1 MAQLGAL
8 ISFTAGTPAVAND
21 VNYNFN
27 LIRTFINSSNFGVD
41 NINGTLSSRSGAPIL
56 TLEQV
61 SEPFSPL
68 SIINAQSKHAINI
81 WQQASLDANQGV
93 ILINDTITQ
102 TTAST
107 AALLMTLATLSTNP
121 AILIKHGA
129 NETLRLTKD
138 ALSVFTN
145 NAAGTVSLFAS
156 AVELSQERVK
166 LPLRTAVERNAVSQ
180 EGSVVYNTDTDQINV
195 RRSDAWVPAESPVG
209 SVQMYAVDSAPEG
222 WLLCNG
228 VEYLKTAYPKLDA
241 VLSAG
246 GSYPYGQTN
255 GSGGVGT
262 THFRVPNLVGIFP
275 RGSQMGGVTTQTISG
290 ETFNAQTRSTT
301 QRDATSVNGLSGV
314 TGNNTTSLSHYHH
327 YIIDGG
333 GGVFSGAYA
342 ADDRSADSNNQNIGT
357 DGPQGAVGGGDLN
370 HVHNV
375 TISSTDTE
383 TRPANI
389 SLAFIIKY

>member
-8 ISFTAGTPAVAND
+8 ISFQAGTPAVAND

-41 NINGTLSSRSGAPIL
+41 NINSTLSSRSGAPIL

-68 SIINAQSKHAINI
+68 YIINAQSKHAINI

-107 AALLMTLATLSTNP
+107 AALLMTLAAGSTNP
-121 AILIKHGA
+121 AILIKHGLV
-129 NETLRLTKD
+129 ETFKLTKD
-138 ALSVFTN
+138 ALSGFAG
-145 NAAGTVSLFAS
+145 NASATVDLFAS

-166 LPLRTAVERNAVSQ
+166 LPLRTAAQRNSVSQ
-180 EGSVVYNTDTDQINV
+180 EGSVLYNTDTDQLNV
-195 RRSDAWVPAESPVG
+195 RRSDAWVPVESPVG
-209 SVQMYAVDSAPEG
+209 SIQMYAIDSAPEG

-228 VEYLKTAYPKLDA
+228 QAVSRTTYAKLFQ
-241 VLSAG
+241 VISTI
-246 GSYPYGQTN
+246 Y
-255 GSGGVGT
+255 GVGDNAT
-262 THFRVPNLVGIFP
+262 TFNLPNLVGVFP
-275 RGSQMGGVTTQTISG
+275 RGAQMGGVTSQTIGG
-290 ETFNAQTRSTT
+290 EAFSAQTRSTT
-301 QRDATSVNGLSGV
+301 QRDATAVNGLSVAG
-314 TGNNTTSLSHYHH
+314 SSHTHTYGDI
-327 YIIDGG
+327 YWSEAGG
-333 GGVFSGAYA
+333 GTPVPGG
-342 ADDRSADSNNQNIGT
+342 IGT
-357 DGPQGAVGGGDLN
+357 SSGTDNDNTGFNMTRTTDSAAVT
-370 HVHNV
+370 V

>member
-8 ISFTAGTPAVAND
+8 VSFVAGTPAVAND

-27 LIRTFINSSNFGVD
+27 LIRTFINSANFGVD
-41 NINGTLSSRSGAPIL
+41 NINGTLSSRSGAPIM

-68 SIINAQSKHAINI
+68 YIINAQSKHAINI

-102 TTAST
+102 GDST
-107 AALLMTLATLSTNP
+107 SAALLMTLASLSTNP
-121 AILIKHGA
+121 AMLIKHGA

-145 NAAGTVSLFAS
+145 NASGTVSLFNS
-156 AVELSQERVK
+156 AIELSQARVK
-166 LPLRTAVERNAVSQ
+166 LPLRTAVQRDAVSQ
-180 EGSVVYNTDTDQINV
+180 EGSILYNTDTDQLNV

-209 SVQMYAVDSAPEG
+209 SVQMYAIDSAPEG

-241 VLSAG
+241 VLSSG
-246 GSYPYGQTN
+246 GTYPYGQTN
-255 GSGGVGT
+255 GSGGAGT

-275 RGSQMGGVTTQTISG
+275 RGSQMGGVTSQVVSDG
-290 ETFNAQTRSTT
+290 GNETYNASAVSTK
-301 QRDATSVNGLSGV
+301 QRDKTAVNGLSATQANHNHTYNQATTT
-314 TGNNTTSLSHYHH
+314 TGEG
-327 YIIDGG
+327 D
-333 GGVFSGAYA
+333 A
-342 ADDRSADSNNQNIGT
+342 
-357 DGPQGAVGGGDLN
+357 GGGDFQFNKGLTSVN
-370 HVHNV
+370 TGNAAPA
-375 TISSTDTE
+375 ISLTGDTE
-383 TRPANI
+383 TIPANI

>member
-8 ISFTAGTPAVAND
+8 ISFQAGTPAVAND

-41 NINGTLSSRSGAPIL
+41 NINSTLSSRSGAPIL

-68 SIINAQSKHAINI
+68 YIINAQSKHAINI

-107 AALLMTLATLSTNP
+107 AALLMTLAAGSTNP
-121 AILIKHGA
+121 AILIKHGLV
-129 NETLRLTKD
+129 ETFKLTKD
-138 ALSVFTN
+138 ALSGFAG
-145 NAAGTVSLFAS
+145 NASATVDLFAS

-166 LPLRTAVERNAVSQ
+166 LPLRTAAQRNSVSQ
-180 EGSVVYNTDTDQINV
+180 EGSVLYNTDTDQLNV
-195 RRSDAWVPAESPVG
+195 RRSDAWVPVESPVG
-209 SVQMYAVDSAPEG
+209 SIQMYAIDSAPEG

-228 VEYLKTAYPKLDA
+228 QAVSRTTYAKLFQ
-241 VLSAG
+241 VISTI
-246 GSYPYGQTN
+246 Y
-255 GSGGVGT
+255 GVGDNAT
-262 THFRVPNLVGIFP
+262 TFNLPNLVGVFP
-275 RGSQMGGVTTQTISG
+275 RGAQMGGVTSQTIGG
-290 ETFNAQTRSTT
+290 EAFSAQTRSTT
-301 QRDATSVNGLSGV
+301 QRDETAVNGLSVAG
-314 TGNNTTSLSHYHH
+314 SSHTHTYGDI
-327 YIIDGG
+327 YWSEAGG
-333 GGVFSGAYA
+333 GTPVPGG
-342 ADDRSADSNNQNIGT
+342 IGT
-357 DGPQGAVGGGDLN
+357 SSGTDNDNTGFNMTRTTDSAAVT
-370 HVHNV
+370 V